1 MPLSVENFQ
10 KQSKQKNTISVKT
23 LVTDALCVTFAL
35 MLSYVETFL
44 PPLFFIPGAKLGLAN
59 LAVMFCVI
67 RCGFWHGTMVNLGRV
82 LLSFLL
88 FGQVSS
94 LFFSLSG
101 AFCTLCFLFFAARA
115 FDHHIG
121 CLGLS
126 VGSAAFHQLGQLAAT
141 ALLYAP
147 LTALSFGAW
156 MMVAAMITGS
166 VNGILLWLLLRYT
179 SRLPLGSSY

>member
-1 MPLSVENFQ
+1 MW
-10 KQSKQKNTISVKT
+10 TT
-23 LVTDALCVTFAL
+23 
-35 MLSYVETFL
+35 
-44 PPLFFIPGAKLGLAN
+44 
-59 LAVMFCVI
+59 
-67 RCGFWHGTMVNLGRV
+67 
-82 LLSFLL
+82 
-88 FGQVSS
+88 
-94 LFFSLSG
+94 LSG
-101 AFCTLCFLFFAARA
+101 AFCTLCFLFFSARA

-147 LTALSFGAW
+147 LTALSFAAW

-179 SRLPLGSSY
+179 SRLPLGSSH

>member
-10 KQSKQKNTISVKT
+10 KQSKQKNTISVQT

-67 RCGFWHGTMVNLGRV
+67 RCGFWHGTMVNLGRI

-101 AFCTLCFLFFAARA
+101 ALCTLCFLFIAARA

-179 SRLPLGSSY
+179 SRLPLGTSY